1 MDYATQGVSAVAG
14 EDYIETS
21 GTATFLPGTKK
32 QTISVTVKGDKTI
45 ESNETFRVNLSNAVN
60 ANIAKATATGTIV
73 NDDGATIASVISN
86 VKTAGIHAVK
96 ISPTPANS
104 ILRIELS
111 GYTGN
116 VTLQLISMQGRTLL
130 QKKIQAITNFTAA
143 QINVRDLP
151 SGAYLLVAVD
161 ETGKRETEKVV
172 VAH

>member
-73 NDDGATIASVISN
+73 NDDGATIAPVISN

-130 QKKIQAITNFTAA
+130 QKKIQAIASFAKE
-143 QINVRDLP
+143 QINV
-151 SGAYLLVAVD
+151 SGFVSGTYLLAVID
-161 ETGKRETEKVV
+161 DKGNMKTEKVIIS
-172 VAH
+172 H